1 MPTELMISQLR
12 LGKTGAEI
20 LSILN
25 AIAGNE
31 QQQEP
36 VMTYGTP
43 TMDEIEFWVPPNEL
57 S

>member
-1 MPTELMISQLR
+1 MPTALMISQLR

-43 TMDEIEFWVPPNEL
+43 TMDEIEF
-57 S
+57 